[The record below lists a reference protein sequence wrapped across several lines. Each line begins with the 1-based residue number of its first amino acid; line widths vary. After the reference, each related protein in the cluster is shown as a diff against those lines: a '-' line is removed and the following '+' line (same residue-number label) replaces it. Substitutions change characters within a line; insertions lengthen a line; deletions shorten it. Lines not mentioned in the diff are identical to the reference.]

1 MSENTKPKTHSIY
14 SDEFES
20 SELKLCT
27 ECPLKDTVSMSI
39 NPSIYNEHI
48 FAIAHELRTPLAVMN
63 SNVYNQLNMLR
74 QVYHSIENTPENVDL
89 IKKLKDS
96 ILIVEDQIMNIE
108 DFIAKVSEY
117 GLYNN
122 STSDDSHLLIHMKS
136 YVDHIIS
143 IAPTFS
149 RSMAIFGKEGIG
161 YGDFFGLDFENL
173 HSIVNPQDLNR
184 IIINICTNA
193 ADAVSTKWR
202 NEKYASNYFPSL
214 RFRCLKGSDPSQ
226 TITMREDILGPFG
239 CENKDCSLFLVIED
253 NGPGISKENL
263 DHIFTYGFS
272 TKKDNN
278 NNHLGFGLH
287 MCMQLARKNNLS
299 LFIQTNRFGTKFFIG
314 FPEIVVAK
322 PGTLDDQ
329 IKVRN
334 ARLLQSDYNL
344 LNFSEDSIELYR
356 ETVESTGFCSD
367 AYKIITENAK
377 SGDSL
382 RVFDPKK
389 KKKSY

>member
-1 MSENTKPKTHSIY
+1 MKPKTHSIY
-14 SDEFES
+14 SDSDQVTSNKRICSDCPMRES
-20 SELKLCT
+20 I
-27 ECPLKDTVSMSI
+27 SMST

-63 SNVYNQLNMLR
+63 SNIYNQLNMLR
-74 QVYHSIENTPENVDL
+74 QLYHSIEQTPENVEL
-89 IKKLKDS
+89 VKKLKDS
-96 ILIVEDQIMNIE
+96 IRIVEDQIMNIE

-122 STSDDSHLLIHMKS
+122 STNDDTHLLIHMKS

-149 RSMAIFGKEGIG
+149 RSMAIFGNEGIG
-161 YGDFFGLDFENL
+161 YGDFFGMDFENI
-173 HSIVNPQDLNR
+173 HTIVNPQDLNR

-202 NEKYASNYFPSL
+202 SKKYISNFFPSL
-214 RFRCLKGSDPSQ
+214 RFRCLKSADPTQ
-226 TITMREDILGPFG
+226 TITMRDDILGPFG

-272 TKKDNN
+272 TKKDNA

-299 LFIQTNRFGTKFFIG
+299 LFIQTSGRGTKFFIG
-314 FPEIVVAK
+314 FPETIVAK

-329 IKVRN
+329 IMVKYAN
-334 ARLLQSDYNL
+334 QMDSNYNL
-344 LNFSEDSIELYR
+344 LNFSEDSFELYR

-367 AYKIITENAK
+367 AYKVIKENAK

-389 KKKSY
+389 KKKRC